1 MSYKVDWI
9 KFIFSILMVVYVS
22 TAASMDL
29 AENSSTAIPIIVL
42 DIELLGDTSVESMQK
57 GDAELMKKFSK
68 VLRQQLNQQH
78 LFAVL
83 DDPHSLAVINKQ
95 SEDHYLHRCNGCE
108 LIIAK
113 DLGAQQVIVPWIFRM
128 SKLIQTMY
136 IEVRDVE
143 TGKVLVH
150 EGRNFRGNTEDG
162 WQHVIDQLVESI
174 NQNT

>member
-22 TAASMDL
+22 TGAAVEL
-29 AENSSTAIPIIVL
+29 TQNPRTAIPIIVL
-42 DIELLGDTSVESMQK
+42 DIELLGDTSVESMQQ
-57 GDAELMKKFSK
+57 GDSELMAKFSK
-68 VLRQQLNQQH
+68 SLRQQLNQQH
-78 LFAVL
+78 GFTVL

-95 SEDHYLHRCNGCE
+95 SEHHYLHRCNGCE
-108 LIIAK
+108 LNIAK
-113 DLGAQQVIVPWIFRM
+113 KLGAKHVVVPWIFRM